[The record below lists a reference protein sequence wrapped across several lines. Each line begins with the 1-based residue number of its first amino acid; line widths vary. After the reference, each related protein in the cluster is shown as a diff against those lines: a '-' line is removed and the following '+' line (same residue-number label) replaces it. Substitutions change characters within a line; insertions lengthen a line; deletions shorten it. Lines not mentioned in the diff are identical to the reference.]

1 MHNNLVLVPG
11 AKLRRALTYDVGDP
25 RLECRAFLQL
35 GVQGLTRLVSETD
48 IAQGLQN
55 SSSKSWKE
63 LLRYIC
69 RKTIVVTHVAGTSS
83 QNDSLGVMRAL
94 LYPLFDVI

>member
-11 AKLRRALTYDVGDP
+11 AKFRRVLTYQVGGPRLVCRAL
-25 RLECRAFLQL
+25 LQL

-48 IAQGLQN
+48 IAQGIQN

-69 RKTIVVTHVAGTSS
+69 RKTIVDNHVVGT
-83 QNDSLGVMRAL
+83 
-94 LYPLFDVI
+94 